1 MACSAEHF
9 RDQRITFPVNAG
21 PYLLSL
27 SVSWLLMIQDPAP
40 VPDWSAD

>member
-1 MACSAEHF
+1 MN
-9 RDQRITFPVNAG
+9 TG

-27 SVSWLLMIQDPAP
+27 SVSWLLMIEDSAP